1 MIKIRINGTTKQ
13 ISPNISITDLLN
25 ELALP
30 KEGIAVA
37 VNGEVIPRDQHG
49 LILINEED
57 QIEVIRA
64 VAGG

>member
-1 MIKIRINGTTKQ
+1 VIKIRINGTTKQ

>member
-64 VAGG
+64 VEGG

>member
-49 LILINEED
+49 LTLINEED

>member
-1 MIKIRINGTTKQ
+1 VIKIRINGTTKQ

-49 LILINEED
+49 LTLINEED

>member
-1 MIKIRINGTTKQ
+1 M
-13 ISPNISITDLLN
+13 LN

>member
-64 VAGG
+64 VACG